1 MSVPYIFYPI
11 QKARSHEINRNFQYI
26 MQTLG
31 TIVGDERLRTPREF
45 IMGKRE
51 NALLSSNHDTGNGGY
66 KYFQISWNADW
77 YRNPADTSNWM
88 FSRIVSGE
96 NATALRIGEN
106 GFSVLGTSSTTG
118 ELNSQMKTMFAVR
131 ATTGEDRVVIGENW
145 HIQRYDGLA
154 RDIQDYRLTYTILTQ
169 PISIYEGQALADGER
184 VFDARSLGVPKAA
197 KAIMLSGFSRAS
209 ANAGT
214 MIMLC
219 YQERSPR
226 NKKWGFGMS
235 TTSGGWAMGQ
245 GVVPLGVGAY
255 EGKFVVKTYQGSFA
269 EANLFI
275 VGYYV

>member
-1 MSVPYIFYPI
+1 MTVPYIFYPQ
-11 QKARSHEINRNFQYI
+11 QKARSHEINRNFQQI
-26 MQTLG
+26 MQILG
-31 TIVGDERLRTPREF
+31 TVVSEDRLTTPREF
-45 IMGKRE
+45 LMGKRE
-51 NALLSSNHDTGNGGY
+51 NAILSASHDTGNPGY

-77 YRNPADTSNWM
+77 SRDPNNTSRWL

-96 NATALRIGEN
+96 NAAAIRVGED
-106 GFSVLGTSSTTG
+106 GFSVIGTSSTAG
-118 ELNSQMKTMFAVR
+118 ELDSQMKTMFAVR

-169 PISIYEGQALADGER
+169 PISIYEAESLSDGER
-184 VFDARSLGVPKAA
+184 VFDARSLGIPKAA
-197 KAIMLSGFSRAS
+197 KAIQLSGFSRGRAGT
-209 ANAGT
+209 GT

-226 NKKWGFGMS
+226 NKKWGFGMACGD
-235 TTSGGWAMGQ
+235 GGWAMGQ

-255 EGKFVVKTYQGSFA
+255 EGKFVVKTYQGHFD